1 MITLTEKELQDLMKF
16 IEEIP
21 TKYGIPLVQFF
32 NEKVEQSKVKPDEQ
46 GEN

>member
-1 MITLTEKELQDLMKF
+1 MINLTEKELQDLIKF
-16 IEEIP
+16 IDEIP

-46 GEN
+46 REN